1 MARRLA
7 LRLLIRRAC
16 PRAPSST
23 LEHPRS
29 PSITLDH
36 PRSPSTGIRVALQ
49 WTHLHALRK
58 AVDAG
63 DEAEA
68 MNVEPVQRKQD
79 LIQHAAHDRDFQLED
94 ILI

>member
-1 MARRLA
+1 M
-7 LRLLIRRAC
+7 
-16 PRAPSST
+16 SSRT
-23 LEHPRS
+23 VDHTRS
-29 PSITLDH
+29 PSI
-36 PRSPSTGIRVALQ
+36 GIRDALQ
-49 WTHLHALRK
+49 WTQLHALRK

-79 LIQHAAHDRDFQLED
+79 LIQHAAHDRDFQFED